1 MMCIHSYYLWAA
13 KGVIMCSASLYFASL
28 SKFSKMKIPHFYNQE
43 KVKKQTHT
51 LKLFSLHQT
60 EKWASAPA
68 AV

>member
-1 MMCIHSYYLWAA
+1 
-13 KGVIMCSASLYFASL
+13 MCSASLYFASL

>member
-1 MMCIHSYYLWAA
+1 MF
-13 KGVIMCSASLYFASL
+13 SASLYFALL

-43 KVKKQTHT
+43 KSKKTNTHP

-68 AV
+68 AM